1 MDGSEYWVEISQ
13 HGMRLGAGF
22 LLAKRFVLIALHCL
36 YSCASGNNK
45 VELSFATGHTI
56 HGLVCERSYE
66 ADLALI
72 TITGAGTCP
81 ASAPFPDRSVAG
93 DAWRAPYRP
102 SRADPYLSGGVQHGS
117 VRYQC
122 EGGGSIEALQLGC
135 AEHLGDYSG
144 YSGGPV
150 ERDQQNGERVVLGIL
165 IEQYPDRQMP
175 KRASNVL
182 FAATIAEALR
192 QFDYF
197 DVWHLYNVLCPDES
211 GHELPS
217 GRARIPAPL
226 PDTPPARHAV
236 PGSVPT
242 DWWKVVGDRMYA
254 ALRGWAESGL
264 LDQTQIAMLNY
275 QIAKTA
281 IDKAF
286 GDGANE

>member
-13 HGMRLGAGF
+13 HGIRLGAGF
-22 LLAKRFVLIALHCL
+22 LLAKRFVLTALHCL
-36 YSCASGNNK
+36 HSCASGNDK

-72 TITGAGTCP
+72 TITGTGTCP
-81 ASAPFPDRSVAG
+81 ASAPFPDRGVAG

-117 VRYQC
+117 VCYRC

-165 IEQYPDRQMP
+165 IEQYPDRQTP
-175 KRASNVL
+175 KRAPMSFSRLLSRKRSGSLITLTCGIFTMSCARTSQGTNCQVRGH
-182 FAATIAEALR
+182 AYPHRCPIRR
-192 QFDYF
+192 QLGMQY
-197 DVWHLYNVLCPDES
+197 LGQS
-211 GHELPS
+211 RRTG
-217 GRARIPAPL
+217 G
-226 PDTPPARHAV
+226 
-236 PGSVPT
+236 
-242 DWWKVVGDRMYA
+242 K
-254 ALRGWAESGL
+254 
-264 LDQTQIAMLNY
+264 
-275 QIAKTA
+275 
-281 IDKAF
+281 
-286 GDGANE
+286 